1 MSFYELTLPARSR
14 GLSGLFSL
22 AARTAALHRQRAA
35 LRRLDA
41 DALADIGVTR
51 AEADAEASRVAWDV
65 PSHWRG

>member
-1 MSFYELTLPARSR
+1 MSLMDLTLPAQSR

-41 DALADIGVTR
+41 QALADIGISR
-51 AEADAEASRVAWDV
+51 AQADAEANRPLWDA
-65 PSHWRG
+65 PAHWSH